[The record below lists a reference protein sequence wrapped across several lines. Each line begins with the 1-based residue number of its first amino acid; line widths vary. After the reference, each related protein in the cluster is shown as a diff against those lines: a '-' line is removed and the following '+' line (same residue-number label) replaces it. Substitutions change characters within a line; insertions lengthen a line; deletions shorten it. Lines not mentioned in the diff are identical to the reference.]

1 MRLFIFVAIV
11 LVSLFSLTST
21 REVSRELRYA
31 PQQGCQ
37 TLLHY
42 GAVGE
47 YEDLLEGRTPSS
59 KVCGW
64 STQTQLKQLIR
75 DGHQKMVVVG
85 HGRQSGDDTLIGGEV
100 TYEMLR
106 TAAAMTKKELAA
118 FSCRS
123 SFFGARKVISEKPYP
138 EKGILVWVNQ
148 GESLL
153 GDSTWAWQQAYG
165 TR

>member
-1 MRLFIFVAIV
+1 MRFFIFA
-11 LVSLFSLTST
+11 SLLSIYFISI
-21 REVSRELRYA
+21 REKPREYRYA
-31 PQQGCQ
+31 PQAKCQ

-47 YEDLLEGRTPSS
+47 WEDLLEGRTPSS

-64 STQTQLKQLIR
+64 STQNQLKQLIR
-75 DGHQKMVVVG
+75 DGHPQMVVVG
-85 HGRQSGDDTLIGGEV
+85 HGRQSGGDTLIGGEV
-100 TYEMLR
+100 TYGMLR
-106 TAAAMTKKELAA
+106 TAAAITGKELAA

-123 SFFGARKVISEKPYP
+123 SFFGGRKVISEKPHL
-138 EKGILVWVNQ
+138 EDGILVWVNQ

-153 GDSTWAWQQAYG
+153 GDPTWAWHQAYG